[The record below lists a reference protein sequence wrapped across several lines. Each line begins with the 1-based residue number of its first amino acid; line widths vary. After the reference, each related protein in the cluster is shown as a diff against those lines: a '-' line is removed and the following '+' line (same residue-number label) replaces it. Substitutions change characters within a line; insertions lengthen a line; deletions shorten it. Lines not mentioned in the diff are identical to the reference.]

1 MGSVISGIFGGAPKG
16 PDPSVLAAQ
25 KRQETRLAGQEKKE
39 KDALEARQRVAAAR
53 SGRGQG
59 LTLFK
64 GTGEKGV
71 KETLG
76 G

>member
-25 KRQETRLAGQEKKE
+25 GRQEARLLAKE
-39 KDALEARQRVAAAR
+39 KDEEEKLAARQRVSAAR
-53 SGRGQG
+53 GGRGGG

>member
-1 MGSVISGIFGGAPKG
+1 MGKMLAGIFGGGAKG

-25 KRQETRLAGQEKKE
+25 KRQEERLTKREDEEKA
-39 KDALEARQRVAAAR
+39 ALEGRKRVAAAR
-53 SGRGQG
+53 GGRGQG